1 MSNASAFAIFM
12 LVLSPLLLPLTIS
25 GVHAF
30 AKLRR
35 NLRIAPTIS
44 GPKSRAVTS
53 D

>member
-1 MSNASAFAIFM
+1 MSYASAFAIFI

-35 NLRIAPTIS
+35 NLRITPTIT
-44 GPKSRAVTS
+44 GPTTRAVTS